1 MRLLAGTSGFSYK
14 EWVGTFYPPKLP
26 AKSMLAFYASKLP
39 AVEINNTF
47 YRMPTPTLLEGWRA
61 AVPDSFRFAVKV
73 PRRISHLK
81 RLRGCVDDVQHLD
94 STLAALA
101 PCVGSMLVQLPPY
114 FKLDCDALRDF
125 LAELPTGRRFAFEFR
140 HESWLVPQVFDLM
153 REHGC
158 ALVQSESDAE
168 FELQPW
174 TARFAYLRLRK
185 IAYTDD
191 ELRRWLDRL
200 QAAGLDEAQVF
211 FKHEDEGTG
220 PRLAERLL
228 ALAGKA

>member
-14 EWVGTFYPPKLP
+14 EWIGTFYPPKLP
-26 AKSMLAFYASKLP
+26 AKSMLEFYASKLP

-47 YRMPTPTLLEGWRA
+47 YRMPTPALLEGWRA

-81 RLRGCVDDVQHLD
+81 RLRGCVDDVRHLD

-140 HESWLVPQVFDLM
+140 HESWLVPQVFDLL

-158 ALVQSESDAE
+158 ALVQSENDAE
-168 FELQPW
+168 FQLQPW

-185 IAYTDD
+185 IAYRDD

-220 PRLAERLL
+220 PKLAERLL